1 MMCLWRLLCRLFFG
15 VLGPDDPRDEAQRAA
30 WRERRGRFRSRVRA
44 AFRDLLDEG
53 AAGPRADSGA

>member
-1 MMCLWRLLCRLFFG
+1 MCLWRLLFRLLFG

-44 AFRDLLDEG
+44 AFRELLGEEET
-53 AAGPRADSGA
+53 APRADAGA